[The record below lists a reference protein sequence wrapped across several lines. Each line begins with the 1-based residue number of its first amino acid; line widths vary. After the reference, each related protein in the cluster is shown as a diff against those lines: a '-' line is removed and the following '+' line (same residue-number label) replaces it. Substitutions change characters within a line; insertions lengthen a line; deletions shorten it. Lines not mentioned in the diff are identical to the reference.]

1 MALPAA
7 GSLLSASVAGQ
18 LGTNALQMVGSA
30 ANSLQVMTGTSVDIA
45 GTSLAITT
53 TYANTKVAIWGVFD
67 VDNNANGTIANWSVF
82 IGTCQVDGVT
92 VSGEA
97 HATGPR
103 VTCSQMW
110 IVTLAAAG
118 SHTIKLQGKSSGG
131 SSGCNTNATHTKWHA
146 LVFGP

>member
-7 GSLLSASVAGQ
+7 GSLLTASVAGQ
-18 LGTNALQMVGSA
+18 LGTNALQMVGAS
-30 ANSLQVMTGTSVDIA
+30 ANSVQAMTGSLVDIA
-45 GTSLAITT
+45 GTSLTVTT
-53 TYANTKVAIWGVFD
+53 TYANTKVAIWAVFD

-82 IGTCQVDGVT
+82 VGTAVVDSV
-92 VSGEA
+92 VQSGEA

-103 VTCSQMW
+103 MTCEQMW
-110 IVTLAAAG
+110 IATLAAAG

-131 SSGCNTNATHTKWHA
+131 SSGCNTNPTHTKWHA